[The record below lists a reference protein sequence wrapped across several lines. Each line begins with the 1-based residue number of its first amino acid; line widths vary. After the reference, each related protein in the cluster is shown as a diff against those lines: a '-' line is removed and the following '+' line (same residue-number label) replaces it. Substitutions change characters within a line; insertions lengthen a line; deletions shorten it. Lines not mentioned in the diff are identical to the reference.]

1 MNIILK
7 PIITEKATSDSEL
20 NNRYSFV
27 VDNKSNKIEIKKAV
41 ESYYQVNV
49 VKVRTM
55 NYGPIRKIKYT
66 KTGIQNGKSN
76 LVKKA
81 IVQLGEGDQID
92 FYNNM

>member
-1 MNIILK
+1 MSIILK

-27 VDNKSNKIEIKKAV
+27 VDNKSNKIEIKKAI

-49 VKVRTM
+49 IKVRTM

-81 IVQLGEGDQID
+81 IVQLREGDQID

>member
-1 MNIILK
+1 MSIILK

-81 IVQLGEGDQID
+81 IVQLREGDQID

>member
-1 MNIILK
+1 MSIILK

-27 VDNKSNKIEIKKAV
+27 VDRKSNKIEIKKAV

-49 VKVRTM
+49 IKVRTM
-55 NYGPIRKIKYT
+55 NYGPLRKTKYT
-66 KTGIQNGKSN
+66 KTGVQNGKSN

-81 IVQLGEGDQID
+81 IVQIGEGDQID